1 MINYIW
7 GDLKMFIFQICLIL
21 VFNEAVNAKCLL
33 KREFGLS
40 QTTSDPPIPV
50 DGQASYSI
58 DLDDCHTK
66 CDTLVR
72 GCAFVWHEQIFLNFN
87 FSGRMFIL
95 YIRA

>member
-1 MINYIW
+1 
-7 GDLKMFIFQICLIL
+7 MFVFKICLIL
-21 VFNEAVNAKCLL
+21 VFNKAVNAKCLR

-58 DLDDCHTK
+58 DLDGCQTK

-72 GCAFVWHEQIFLNFN
+72 GID
-87 FSGRMFIL
+87 
-95 YIRA
+95 